1 MWRQDGRILLP
12 GRNYIGSNRWSF
24 GLEFVEFVGQEP
36 NNSVYLAPIGWDI
49 TRKTVLTTKPY
60 ARFVVK
66 TTQLV
71 VFLNVPQKRNKV
83 IRFADFLQ
91 RNKFTN
97 QNLSASFTL
106 FLITIYYEW
115 KFKARVISIIL
126 WITFPVRKE
135 LPARPVRR
143 AMDLGQTK

>member
-1 MWRQDGRILLP
+1 MRKKILIIKHGALGDIILASKSLLAIRKQNQDALI
-12 GRNYIGSNRWSF
+12 
-24 GLEFVEFVGQEP
+24 V
-36 NNSVYLAPIGWDI
+36 
-49 TRKTVLTTKPY
+49 VLTTKPY

-135 LPARPVRR
+135 LPARPVRL

>member
-36 NNSVYLAPIGWDI
+36 NTSVYLAPIGWDI
-49 TRKTVLTTKPY
+49 TRKTVLTTKDY

-135 LPARPVRR
+135 LPARPVRL
-143 AMDLGQTK
+143 AMDLGQL

>member
-91 RNKFTN
+91 RNKSTN
-97 QNLSASFTL
+97 QNQLL
-106 FLITIYYEW
+106 FFYS
-115 KFKARVISIIL
+115 ISII
-126 WITFPVRKE
+126 IISRIQIQCNSYYC
-135 LPARPVRR
+135 
-143 AMDLGQTK
+143 G